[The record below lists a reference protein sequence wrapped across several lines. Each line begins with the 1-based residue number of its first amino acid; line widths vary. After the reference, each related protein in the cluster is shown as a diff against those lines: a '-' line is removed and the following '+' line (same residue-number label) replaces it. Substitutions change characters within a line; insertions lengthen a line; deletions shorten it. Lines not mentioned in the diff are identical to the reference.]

1 MERFTDHNRNAHAS
15 VVPRTKER
23 AERSKEEQKHTIAA
37 AVERDGS

>member
-1 MERFTDHNRNAHAS
+1 MKRGENTK
-15 VVPRTKER
+15 VQKPRTKER

>member
-1 MERFTDHNRNAHAS
+1 MKRGENTK
-15 VVPRTKER
+15 VQKPRKNER